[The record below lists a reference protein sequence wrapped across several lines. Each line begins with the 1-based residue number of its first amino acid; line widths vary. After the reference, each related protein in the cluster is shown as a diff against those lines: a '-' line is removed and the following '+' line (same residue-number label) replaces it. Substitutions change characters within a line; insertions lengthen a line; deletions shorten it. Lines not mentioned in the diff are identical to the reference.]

1 MQSPTLKIVNT
12 VWKVDVF
19 ASVSLDALNIACE
32 HGVTEV
38 KHQKTQPE
46 QYIVK
51 FDNRSTMLI
60 FKSGKFRVMG
70 NGDPA
75 AAILNILSVAIQFT
89 DVIPLVT
96 MKIMTGVYGY
106 DRKIHLG
113 KLADAT
119 ESLLDLENFPAVQ
132 IKKFKPVHV
141 NVFSTGC
148 VTICGLKNIDYG
160 NYIKSYLDS
169 IMSSC
174 FIYD

>member
-1 MQSPTLKIVNT
+1 
-12 VWKVDVF
+12 
-19 ASVSLDALNIACE
+19 
-32 HGVTEV
+32 
-38 KHQKTQPE
+38 
-46 QYIVK
+46 
-51 FDNRSTMLI
+51 MLI
-60 FKSGKFRVMG
+60 LKSAKFRVTG
-70 NGDPA
+70 NGDPT

-96 MKIMTGVYGY
+96 IQTITGVYGY

-113 KLADAT
+113 KLAHAA
-119 ESLLDLENFPAVQ
+119 ESLWDLKNFPAVQ

-160 NYIKSYLDS
+160 NYIKRYLDS
-169 IMSSC
+169 IILSC